1 MKGGPGVAEQIRTA
15 RPGGD
20 SGIDSA
26 EHRAWLDAERDRLFE
41 FAARSVHPLGFGWLD
56 DDGTL
61 DAERPFELWITCRM
75 THVFA
80 LATLLGRPGAA
91 ELTDHGIRV
100 LTEGFRDREYDGW
113 FTSISADGPVDD
125 GKAAYPHS
133 FVILA
138 ASSAAAAGRPGAEA
152 LLTDALAVNEQ
163 WFWREGDGMVVDA
176 WDRRW
181 STLEEYRGVNA
192 NMHTV
197 EAYLA
202 AADATGDLVWQA
214 RAERITRRVL
224 AWASG
229 NEWRIP
235 EHFDEGWNPLLEY
248 HRDQPRHKF
257 QPYGA
262 TIGHGL
268 EWARLVLHLAAALEA
283 AGESADPDSLRA
295 GAVALYDRAVA
306 DGWAV
311 DGADGFVYT
320 TDWSGQPVVRD
331 RLHWVV
337 NEATNT
343 AAALWIATGDQ
354 RYQAPYQQ
362 WWDYAERYLI
372 DRERGSWRH
381 ELDEHNAPSASVWS
395 GKPDAYHAV
404 QATLIPQLPLAP
416 SLATALARG

>member
-1 MKGGPGVAEQIRTA
+1 MAEQIRAA
-15 RPGGD
+15 RPGGE

-26 EHRAWLDAERDRLFE
+26 EHRAWLDAERDRLFD
-41 FAARSVHPLGFGWLD
+41 FAERSKHPLGFGWLT
-56 DDGTL
+56 DDGAL
-61 DAERPFELWITCRM
+61 DADHPLELWITCRM

-91 ELTDHGIRV
+91 ELTDHGVRA
-100 LTEGFRDREYDGW
+100 LTENFRDREHDGW
-113 FTSISADGPVDD
+113 FASISADGPVDD
-125 GKAAYPHS
+125 SKAAYPHS

-163 WFWREGDGMVVDA
+163 WFWREDDGMVVDSWNRDFSA
-176 WDRRW
+176 LDP
-181 STLEEYRGVNA
+181 YRGVNA

-202 AADATGDLVWQA
+202 AADVTGDLVWQA
-214 RAERITRRVL
+214 RADRITRRVL
-224 AWASG
+224 EWASG

-235 EHFDEGWNPLLEY
+235 EHFDEAWNPLLEY
-248 HRDQPRHKF
+248 HRDQPRHQF

-268 EWARLVLHLAAALEA
+268 EWARLVLHLAAAS
-283 AGESADPDSLRA
+283 SADDLRA
-295 GAVALYDRAVA
+295 GAVSLFDRAVA
-306 DGWAV
+306 DGWAT

-320 TDWSGQPVVRD
+320 TDWSGRPVVRD

-337 NEATNT
+337 NEATNA
-343 AAALWIATGDQ
+343 AAALWIATGDT
-354 RYQAPYQQ
+354 RYAAPYQQ
-362 WWDYAERYLI
+362 WWDYAEQYLI
-372 DRERGSWRH
+372 DRRNGSWRH
-381 ELDEHNAPSASVWS
+381 ELDEHNAPSTSVWS

-404 QATLIPQLPLAP
+404 QATVIPQLPLAP
-416 SLATALARG
+416 SMATALARG

>member
-1 MKGGPGVAEQIRTA
+1 MAEQIRAA
-15 RPGGD
+15 RPGGED
-20 SGIDSA
+20 WIDSA
-26 EHRAWLDAERDRLFE
+26 EHRAWLDTERERLFE
-41 FAARSVHPLGFGWLD
+41 FASRSAHPAGFGWLN

-61 DAERPFELWITCRM
+61 DASRPFELWITCRM

-80 LATLLGRPGAA
+80 LAALLGRPGAA
-91 ELTDHGIRV
+91 ELVDHG
-100 LTEGFRDREYDGW
+100 LAALAGGFRDRENDGW
-113 FTSISADGPVDD
+113 FSSISADGSVADD

-133 FVILA
+133 FVVLA
-138 ASSAAAAGRPGAEA
+138 ASSAVAAGRPGAEA

-163 WFWREGDGMVVDA
+163 WFWREADGMVVDG
-176 WDRRW
+176 WDRQW
-181 STLEEYRGVNA
+181 SALDPYRGVNA

-224 AWASG
+224 EWAGG
-229 NEWRIP
+229 NSWRIP
-235 EHFDEGWNPLLEY
+235 EHFSPAWEPLLEY
-248 HRDQPRHKF
+248 HRDQPRHQF

-268 EWARLVLHLAAALEA
+268 EWARLVLHVAASSVA
-283 AGESADPDSLRA
+283 ASSGAADLQD
-295 GAVALYDRAVA
+295 GAVALFDRAVA
-306 DGWAV
+306 DGWAA

-337 NEATNT
+337 NEATNA
-343 AAALWIATGDQ
+343 AAALWIATGDS
-354 RYQAPYQQ
+354 RYQAPYRQ
-362 WWDYAERYLI
+362 WWDYADRYLI
-372 DRERGSWRH
+372 DRVDGSWRH
-381 ELDEHNAPSASVWS
+381 ELDPENRPSASVWS

-416 SLATALARG
+416 SLAAALARG

>member
-1 MKGGPGVAEQIRTA
+1 MAEQIRAA

-20 SGIDSA
+20 SWIDSA
-26 EHRAWLDAERDRLFE
+26 EHRAWLDVERDGLFD
-41 FAARSVHPLGFGWLD
+41 FAARSVHPAGFGWLS
-56 DDGTL
+56 DDGTI
-61 DAERPFELWITCRM
+61 DPERPIELWITCRM

-80 LATLLGRPGAA
+80 LATLVGRPGAA
-91 ELTDHGIRV
+91 ELTDHGLAA
-100 LTEGFRDREYDGW
+100 LTDRFRDRVDDGW
-113 FTSISADGPVDD
+113 FSSITVDGPVDD
-125 GKAAYPHS
+125 GKAAYAHA
-133 FVILA
+133 FVVLA
-138 ASSAAAAGRPGAEA
+138 ASSGVAAGRPGAEA

-163 WFWREGDGMVVDA
+163 RFWREADGMVVDA

-181 STLEEYRGVNA
+181 SAADPYRGVNA

-214 RAERITRRVL
+214 RADRITRRVL
-224 AWASG
+224 GWASA
-229 NEWRIP
+229 NDWRIP
-235 EHFDEGWNPLLEY
+235 EHFDEDWNPLLEY
-248 HRDQPRHKF
+248 HRNQPRHRF

-268 EWARLVLHLAAALEA
+268 EWSRLCLHLAAALA
-283 AGESADPDSLRA
+283 AADPTAEVDALRE
-295 GAVALYDRAVA
+295 GAIALYDRAAA

-337 NEATNT
+337 NEATNA
-343 AAALWIATGDQ
+343 AAALWIETGDP
-354 RYQAPYQQ
+354 RYAAPYRQ
-362 WWDYAERYLI
+362 WWDYADRYLI
-372 DRERGSWRH
+372 DRDRGSWRH
-381 ELDEHNAPSASVWS
+381 ELDPGNAPSAEVWS

-416 SLATALARG
+416 SLAAALARG

>member
-1 MKGGPGVAEQIRTA
+1 MAEQIRAA
-15 RPGGD
+15 RPGGE

-26 EHRAWLDAERDRLFE
+26 EHRAWLDAERDRLFD
-41 FAARSVHPLGFGWLD
+41 FAERSKHPLGFGWLT

-61 DAERPFELWITCRM
+61 DADHPLELWITCRM

-91 ELTDHGIRV
+91 ELTDHGVRA
-100 LTEGFRDREYDGW
+100 LTENFRDRENDGW
-113 FTSISADGPVDD
+113 FASISADGPVDD
-125 GKAAYPHS
+125 AKAAYPHS

-163 WFWREGDGMVVDA
+163 WFWREDDGMVVDS
-176 WDRRW
+176 WNREF
-181 STLEEYRGVNA
+181 STLDPYRGVNA

-202 AADATGDLVWQA
+202 AADVTGDLVWQA
-214 RAERITRRVL
+214 RADRITRRVL
-224 AWASG
+224 DWASG

-235 EHFDEGWNPLLEY
+235 EHFDEAWNPLLEY
-248 HRDQPRHKF
+248 HRDQPRHQF

-268 EWARLVLHLAAALEA
+268 EWSRLVLHLATAS
-283 AGESADPDSLRA
+283 SADDLRA
-295 GAVALYDRAVA
+295 GAVSLFDRAVA
-306 DGWAV
+306 DGWAT

-337 NEATNT
+337 NEATNA
-343 AAALWIATGDQ
+343 AAALWIATGEA
-354 RYQAPYQQ
+354 RYEAPYQQ
-362 WWDYAERYLI
+362 WWDYAEQYLI
-372 DRERGSWRH
+372 DRRNGSWRH
-381 ELDEHNAPSASVWS
+381 ELDEHNAPSTSVWS

-416 SLATALARG
+416 SMATALARG